1 MVKPK
6 GARVIVKKVNLTENK
21 ARFSMHEPS
30 RRTSLDNI
38 AEEIRD

>member
-6 GARVIVKKVNLTENK
+6 GARVVVKKVNLTENK
-21 ARFSMHEPS
+21 ARFCMNEPS

-38 AEEIRD
+38 TQEIRD